1 MNTEKPYP
9 VLVIAAF
16 VCFAIVL
23 MLLAL
28 IGTNGPASVDA
39 AKKAPQTTG
48 MAVPRVSDE
57 KAVPVPT
64 TPSIDI
70 AGDSDLAAQ
79 GRANKIRSSR

>member
-1 MNTEKPYP
+1 MNPEKPYP

-23 MLLAL
+23 MLWVL
-28 IGTNGPASVDA
+28 IGTNGPASMDA
-39 AKKAPQTTG
+39 AKKSPQTTS

-64 TPSIDI
+64 TPSNDM
-70 AGDSDLAAQ
+70 AGDSDRAAQ
-79 GRANKIRSSR
+79 GPVNKTR